1 MKARWSA
8 NQGAQAAA
16 MGNEIAFA
24 PGKFNMGSFSGQALL
39 GHELAHIG
47 QQARGEVSGGGLVR
61 NSSFE
66 HQADVQGM
74 MAARGETAV
83 SPASSAQ
90 IAPMSAAPIQA
101 RESKSERK
109 ARSRQVSAW
118 KAGMQ
123 QQYEAGGGA
132 LGGAR
137 QRRSDQSERPL
148 SCEFLRSGGKKDHR
162 RDGRHPG

>member
-1 MKARWSA
+1 
-8 NQGAQAAA
+8 

-123 QQYEAGGGA
+123 QQYEQEGRFGRRAPTPIRPIR
-132 LGGAR
+132 LPVIVRIPSVQRQTKPPAR
-137 QRRSDQSERPL
+137 WPTPWPR
-148 SCEFLRSGGKKDHR
+148 
-162 RDGRHPG
+162 